1 MKRILIFIPVI
12 VMLLSCAKETRM
24 TIADGDFNLTI
35 TATLPE
41 LQVVD
46 NPESEM
52 TDTKATTQYTVRI
65 KWAAGDRISVINL
78 TTGKILGGCLTANS
92 SGNLTTFSGS
102 LSGTVRN
109 DDILAYIYPAQENAT
124 ETDFTGIEV
133 DMSHQTG
140 MTGGVPLCVYCT
152 AAADENSFENASL
165 TFSFLMSYMMIGL
178 SDIPS
183 SASVKSLTLT
193 NVTNSFSLG
202 INDSRTGFDIV
213 PHQGDIILAPGQS
226 ASAAGVKTVYAAI
239 PGSAAATRYA
249 VLETGTTT
257 FSTSFSSA
265 KLNNGYAYNTNVS
278 GFLVDNLIPEDKN
291 IQQYCLDHFD
301 VNGDGK
307 LSMVEIAGITAFP
320 DQSQYP
326 LPSDITSFNE
336 LEYFYGLTSL
346 PLFKNQKKLESIT
359 IPRQITSIP
368 NDMFYGCSTLTKVI
382 LKPTV
387 PPVLGSNA
395 FYGLSGSIILV
406 VSDDSVS
413 AYQSADGW
421 KEFFNNF
428 RTESSQNDSS
438 LEIDTEDESSMGSD
452 RIDIVIN

>member
-1 MKRILIFIPVI
+1 
-12 VMLLSCAKETRM
+12 M

-78 TTGKILGGCLTANS
+78 TTGKILGGCMTANS

-291 IQQYCLDHFD
+291 
-301 VNGDGK
+301 N
-307 LSMVEIAGITAFP
+307 
-320 DQSQYP
+320 
-326 LPSDITSFNE
+326 PSI
-336 LEYFYGLTSL
+336 
-346 PLFKNQKKLESIT
+346 
-359 IPRQITSIP
+359 
-368 NDMFYGCSTLTKVI
+368 
-382 LKPTV
+382 
-387 PPVLGSNA
+387 
-395 FYGLSGSIILV
+395 
-406 VSDDSVS
+406 
-413 AYQSADGW
+413 
-421 KEFFNNF
+421 
-428 RTESSQNDSS
+428 
-438 LEIDTEDESSMGSD
+438 
-452 RIDIVIN
+452 